1 MSPSL
6 ESELVSNGG
15 WGLARRSPQRPG
27 RRVLFSAALSTA
39 EEVEPGCSGA
49 RVPGLV
55 GNPQGAVLFKG
66 HGCSRPGRS
75 LQVSPQPATYAIPSC
90 LTFPAGAG
98 VMRQTRH
105 LHCTLSEFPSHRS
118 CEYSQNGGCFPQV
131 TSGDGHRSWEPGQGT
146 TREISATASFGK
158 SPLEKKGVAEA
169 HPGDIDTGSNHI
181 CELVLQDKHAAGS
194 CFIGSL
200 APRSGCTQQPMSRS
214 AGTLQVIQLTK
225 WEHSSSHH
233 QTGA

>member
-146 TREISATASFGK
+146 TREISATASF
-158 SPLEKKGVAEA
+158 
-169 HPGDIDTGSNHI
+169 
-181 CELVLQDKHAAGS
+181 VLQACLSA
-194 CFIGSL
+194 SL
-200 APRSGCTQQPMSRS
+200 WWVLNCTPDFKLNTQQS
-214 AGTLQVIQLTK
+214 ALC
-225 WEHSSSHH
+225 SSS
-233 QTGA
+233 QEPMGRS